1 MVHAADPQICCTPGM
16 KAVDHVNEVKALLI
30 AGFWIGGAVDHKDW
44 DIDAFPFLSQIGIAD
59 LLHVGIGSSP
69 EQAFQALRG
78 LAA

>member
-1 MVHAADPQICCTPGM
+1 MTHAVDPQICCTPGM
-16 KAVDHVNEVKALLI
+16 KAIDRVNEVEALLL

-44 DIDAFPFLSQIGIAD
+44 YIDHSPFLSQIHIAD

-69 EQAFQALRG
+69 QQAFQALRG